1 MDLTPNKGAG
11 NSIAL
16 KPYTTNELA
25 KLYGISVYT
34 FYKWI
39 EPFKTELGKK
49 LGWYWTIPQVRL
61 IFQKLDVPAPYF
73 NPEN

>member
-1 MDLTPNKGAG
+1 MELTPKQGAG

-25 KLYGISVYT
+25 RLYGVSVYT

-39 EPFKTELGKK
+39 EPIKNELGKK
-49 LGWYWTIPQVRL
+49 KGWYWTIPQVRL
-61 IFQKLDVPAPYF
+61 IFKILDVPTVITL
-73 NPEN
+73 PEN